1 MPHVV
6 STSLFRLPDR
16 IGAPWRRRG
25 ATPPWLVA
33 LALLIASTFVT
44 PRQAHAQDGM
54 ITGSVVAEA
63 TQAPIAG
70 VQVIVEGQQGK
81 GAMTDAS
88 GNFRISGVSGAQ
100 VTLTARMIGYRPE
113 SRTVSVGAT
122 NVRFALATRAVELDQ
137 MVVTGTAG
145 GQRQR
150 ELGNSVA
157 GINAPDVLANAPV
170 RNVENLINGRAP
182 GVVVMPGT
190 GMVGSGA
197 NIRIRGMSTFS
208 LSGDPLIF
216 VDGVRVNN
224 ETGSGLTVQ
233 AFGSGVVSRL
243 NDFNPEEIEDI
254 EILKGP
260 AAAALYGTE
269 AARGVI
275 NIITKKGASSGTRYS
290 VTVKQGANW
299 FANPEGRVPTN
310 YWKDPATGIIHS
322 LNVVESENARGTPIF
337 RTGNLTD
344 WSANISGGAS
354 SIRYFASVGKSGN
367 EGAEPNNFR
376 KQFNARTNL
385 QIIPNEKVDLQSSVG
400 YINSHTSLSCE
411 GGCGGATWGAWFS
424 TPENLPQ
431 FCAPGDEECTWVRG
445 FNGSPPEVDR
455 AMQDWQDINRF
466 TGSVA
471 MNFRPFPWMKHRL
484 SLGTDFT
491 QEKNEEL
498 LPFLTDPQLRYFWGT
513 DADGWK
519 YQNRREILYNTYDYS
534 GNVQFDLTPRL
545 NSSTS
550 VGVQYYTK
558 YFSSITAQGDHFP
571 APGLETVG
579 SAALKPVTT
588 DGYSNNNTLGF
599 YAQEQFG
606 WENRLFVSATVR
618 VDNNSAFGKDIK
630 WVTYPKASLSWVL
643 NEEPFFRDRAPAF
656 LTTFKLRTAY
666 GQSGQQPSTFTALRT
681 FSPVAGPNGTAALTP
696 GLIGNPNLGPERGE
710 EIEVGFDA
718 GFLNDRLGL
727 DFTMYRTRTKDA
739 ILLRGVAPSTG
750 FGANSQY
757 VNAGVIQNKGIEALL
772 RAQLVSGQ
780 TYGWDMKFNLSA
792 NSGKVLKLSGTDTT
806 IVSGSIQ
813 HRVGYAPYSWFRER
827 VVSADFD
834 QATGKATNV
843 MCDNGVGGSTPCFN
857 ANGQV
862 IAPRVNLG
870 RAVPPLE
877 GSLSSTVRFLT
888 HFRMNA
894 MVDFK
899 SGYKKYDNNLRVRC
913 QIFHTCLENIEPEKY
928 DPKVVAQM
936 ATSGTL
942 VDFVVNDA
950 KFAKLREIS
959 LSYDAPARLAQ
970 RLGARSL
977 SLSAAARNLHTWTG
991 YTGPDPEGF
1000 FVSGGAGGGTQF
1012 TDQAVLPQLTSFVF
1026 TAHLSF

>member
-1 MPHVV
+1 MPHVA
-6 STSLFRLPDR
+6 SMSLLRLPDR
-16 IGAPWRRRG
+16 IGAPWRRH
-25 ATPPWLVA
+25 AAAPPRLIA
-33 LALLIASTFVT
+33 LALLLAAASTA
-44 PRQAHAQDGM
+44 PRRALAQEGI

-63 TQAPIAG
+63 SQTPLAG
-70 VQVIVEGQQGK
+70 VQVVVEGQQGK

-88 GNFRISGVSGAQ
+88 GTFRIAGLSGTQ

-113 SRTVSVGAT
+113 SRTVQVGAT
-122 NVRFALATRAVELDQ
+122 NVRFVLATRAIELDQ
-137 MVVTGTAG
+137 IVVTGTAG
-145 GQRQR
+145 GQQQR
-150 ELGNSVA
+150 AIGNSVA
-157 GINAPDVLANAPV
+157 RIDAAQVVATAPV
-170 RNVENLINGRAP
+170 RSMENLINGRAP

-243 NDFNPEEIEDI
+243 NDFNPEEIESL

-290 VTVKQGANW
+290 ITAKQGANW

-310 YWKDPATGIIHS
+310 YWRDPSGVIQS
-322 LNVVESENARGTPIF
+322 VNVVQTENARGTPIF

-344 WSANISGGAS
+344 LSANISGGAS
-354 SIRYFASVGKSGN
+354 AIRYFASVGKSGN

-385 QIIPNEKVDLQSSVG
+385 QIIPNEKVDLQTSVG
-400 YINSHTSLSCE
+400 YLNSHTALSCE

-424 TPENLPQ
+424 NPKNLPE
-431 FCAPGDEECTWVRG
+431 FCAPDAPESCKWVRG
-445 FNGSPPEVDR
+445 FQGAPPEVDR

-466 TGSVA
+466 TGSVS
-471 MNFRPFPWMKHRL
+471 MNFRPFSWMTHRVA
-484 SLGTDFT
+484 LGTDFT

-498 LPFLTDPQLRYFWGT
+498 LPYLTDEMLRYFWGQS
-513 DADGWK
+513 ADGWK
-519 YQNRREILYNTYDYS
+519 YQNRREILYNTYDYN
-534 GNVQFDLTPRL
+534 GTAQFDVTPRL
-545 NSSTS
+545 NSATS
-550 VGVQYYTK
+550 FGVQYYTK
-558 YFSSITAQGDHFP
+558 YFSSITAEGDFFP

-579 SAALKPVTT
+579 SAALKPVTS

-599 YAQEQFG
+599 YAQEQVG
-606 WENRLFVSATVR
+606 WENRLFLSATVR

-656 LTTFKLRTAY
+656 INTLKLRTAY
-666 GQSGQQPSTFTALRT
+666 GQSGQQPNTFTALRT
-681 FSPVAGPNGTAALTP
+681 FTPVAGPNGTAALTP
-696 GLIGNPNLGPERGE
+696 GLIGNVNLGPERGE

-718 GFLNDRLGL
+718 GLLNDRLGL
-727 DFTMYRTRTKDA
+727 DLTLYRTRTKDA

-772 RAQLVSGQ
+772 RAQIISGQ
-780 TYGWDMKFNLSA
+780 TYGWDMNLNISA
-792 NSGKVLKLSGTDTT
+792 NSGKVVKLSGTDTT
-806 IVSGSIQ
+806 IVSGSLQ
-813 HRVGYAPYSWFRER
+813 HRIGYAPYSYFRER

-834 QATGKATNV
+834 ATTGKAINV
-843 MCDNGVGGSTPCFN
+843 MCDDGVGGSTPCFN
-857 ANGQV
+857 TNGQV
-862 IAPRVNLG
+862 IAPRVYLG
-870 RAVPPLE
+870 RAVPPVE

-888 HFRMNA
+888 HFRLNA

-899 SGYKKYDNNLRVRC
+899 TGYKKFDNNLRVRC

-950 KFAKLREIS
+950 KYAKLREIS
-959 LSYDAPARLAQ
+959 LSYDAPAALAR
-970 RLGARSL
+970 RLGARGL
-977 SLSAAARNLHTWTG
+977 SLSAAARNLHTWTA
-991 YTGPDPEGF
+991 YTGPDPEAF
-1000 FVSGGAGGGTQF
+1000 FVSGGSGNGSTF
-1012 TDQAVLPQLTSFVF
+1012 TDQAMLPQLTSFIF